1 MRTRPSLAAALTLTL
16 VGSRAFAAEPAPGGT
31 EPPPAPAPAASPST
45 SAADAAKASPAP
57 TAPEAR
63 SGAATDPTPDAAPDA
78 ATDAAAATKTPAPIV
93 ERAPAPTGAPL
104 QSSVTA
110 ATPMPAPADA
120 PESSALAAPS
130 ERRDG
135 VVLGTSVGFALGQ
148 GSGYPNSSQKID
160 VDRYYGRTG
169 AITGVPVDVFAMM
182 AITDYLN
189 FGGFFH
195 YAELDGGR
203 WSSSGY
209 GVGVRADAF
218 PLLRVSPRLADLG
231 VFARLGIGGTKIRA
245 QGDYEALDGTQ
256 SFLGAGAFYEIAV
269 LRALGG
275 HLTAAPTAQVDWIT
289 SISADRAAAS
299 LGLRLAVYTAR

>member
-1 MRTRPSLAAALTLTL
+1 MRTRPSIAVALTLTL
-16 VGSRAFAAEPAPGGT
+16 FGARALAAEPAPFDGAATPAPGSAPSA
-31 EPPPAPAPAASPST
+31 PPPAPPAAAPSP
-45 SAADAAKASPAP
+45 D
-57 TAPEAR
+57 
-63 SGAATDPTPDAAPDA
+63 DAAPTQPDV
-78 ATDAAAATKTPAPIV
+78 AAAGEEKTQPAPV
-93 ERAPAPTGAPL
+93 VDRAPAPAGAVL

-110 ATPMPAPADA
+110 ATPMPTPRPQA
-120 PESSALAAPS
+120 ESSAIEARPQ
-130 ERRDG
+130 RRDG
-135 VVLGTSVGFALGQ
+135 VVLGTSVGFAVGQ
-148 GSGYPNSSQKID
+148 GGGYPNSSQKIG

-169 AITGVPVDVFAMM
+169 AVTGVPVDIFAMM

-195 YAELDGGR
+195 YAELSGGR

-245 QGDYEALDGTQ
+245 EGDYEALDGTQ
-256 SFLGAGAFYEIAV
+256 SFLGAGAFYELTV

-289 SISADRAAAS
+289 SLSADRAAAS
-299 LGLRLAVYTAR
+299 LGLRVAVYTAR